1 MRTTKIMVGWVVL
14 AALAGCVEASEGS
27 DEQIS
32 TTLQAAK
39 PVGGDE
45 GTRLSA
51 TAEATAPVCLDSDTA
66 AITISGLLTT
76 TGSVDSAEITLTVDG
91 TETATGTIEPQDFV
105 HDGRDKSAPYSF
117 DLTLENGT
125 HTIEVCFLQSGA
137 QGREP
142 KQVCA
147 PAVTVVIDCSDEPD
161 HCKREGFFGDIV
173 ANPVLCGGAGTPHIP
188 VHVSGELG
196 EVVTISI
203 DGPNGF
209 ELDGLMDHAGESCN
223 YQYNW
228 DTRDGN
234 HGGPGSYTVTVVGEN
249 GTTFVTT
256 PDLLCE

>member
-1 MRTTKIMVGWVVL
+1 MRTTKASVGCIVL
-14 AALAGCVEASEGS
+14 VALVGCMEASDGS
-27 DEQIS
+27 EEQIS

-39 PVGGDE
+39 SADDD
-45 GTRLSA
+45 GTELSA

-66 AITISGLLTT
+66 AITVSGFLTT
-76 TGSVDSAEITLTVDG
+76 TGSVDSADITLTVDG
-91 TETATGTIEPQDFV
+91 APTATGTIEPGDFA
-105 HDGRDKSAPYSF
+105 HDGRVKTAPYSF

-125 HTIEVCFLQSGA
+125 HTIEVCFVQSGA
-137 QGREP
+137 PGREP
-142 KQVCA
+142 KEVCA
-147 PAVTVVIDCSDEPD
+147 APITVVIDCSDEPD

-196 EVVTISI
+196 EVVTITI
-203 DGPNGF
+203 EGPNDF
-209 ELDGLMDHAGESCN
+209 ELEGLMNHAGESCN
-223 YQYNW
+223 YHYNW

-249 GTTFVTT
+249 GSTFVTT